1 MGWMEKGERRARE
14 QVRDFVSGP
23 NKGNKV
29 LENGSGGKGER
40 RLQAPGVLFPFSCHA
55 PAPSGY
61 LAWESSFT
69 MCKTEDDSDPS
80 GAERDSRSGQRCLP
94 PPPPPAPL
102 PAAARAVLSPPP
114 TRGCRTLELRA
125 KGNEEC

>member
-94 PPPPPAPL
+94 PPPTPQRLFPLQPAPCFPL
-102 PAAARAVLSPPP
+102 PPLGAAALWS
-114 TRGCRTLELRA
+114 
-125 KGNEEC
+125 

>member
-23 NKGNKV
+23 SKGNKV

-40 RLQAPGVLFPFSCHA
+40 RLQAPRTDTVSYFPF
-55 PAPSGY
+55 PAIPPLPVAN

-69 MCKTEDDSDPS
+69 MFKSEDDSDPS
-80 GAERDSRSGQRCLP
+80 GAECDSRSGQSCCLP
-94 PPPPPAPL
+94 
-102 PAAARAVLSPPP
+102 
-114 TRGCRTLELRA
+114 
-125 KGNEEC
+125 